1 MVALLGGA
9 EMPVQAGLG
18 LESTIGGGAV
28 PYHLTTAYVDAQL
41 IAQAQAEEARV
52 AAEREASQ
60 REKLAAMELAAKFA
74 HEEYYRVGGE
84 GYGTTP
90 GGPDVV
96 YFEDKYG
103 SQVAEGVY
111 QVLDPYYGE
120 GGIFEPVT
128 RFVSGENGKDNN
140 LLLYGALAIGALA
153 LLKR

>member
-1 MVALLGGA
+1 MVALLGGG
-9 EMPVQAGLG
+9 EITGEVGLG

-28 PYHLTTAYVDAQL
+28 PCHLTTAYADAQL

-52 AAEREASQ
+52 AAEWEASQ
-60 REKLAAMELAAKFA
+60 TEKLAAMELAAKFA
-74 HEEYYRVGGE
+74 HEQYYGIGGE

-120 GGIFEPVT
+120 GGVFEPVT
-128 RFVSGENGKDNN
+128 DWVRGEGKDNN
-140 LLLYGALAIGALA
+140 LLLYAALGIGALA

>member
-1 MVALLGGA
+1 MVALLGGG
-9 EMPVQAGLG
+9 EITGEVGLG

-28 PYHLTTAYVDAQL
+28 PYHLTTAYADAQL

-52 AAEREASQ
+52 AAEWEASQ
-60 REKLAAMELAAKFA
+60 REKLALMEATAAEA
-74 HEEYYRVGGE
+74 HEQYYGVGGT

-103 SQVAEGVY
+103 SEVAEGVY
-111 QVLDPYYGE
+111 EVLH
-120 GGIFEPVT
+120 PVAESQFFQPDYWEEKIPEKT
-128 RFVSGENGKDNN
+128 DI
-140 LLLYGALAIGALA
+140 LLYGALAIGALA